1 MRYEWLAGLALSALV
16 PTAALTQGKPA
27 PVSQDASNIRSV
39 VDLSAGWRFHKG
51 DDAAQA
57 PEFSD
62 ANWQLVRVPHS
73 WNRIG
78 QYEAAAKV
86 ETNRPL
92 DTYQGI
98 AWYRLN
104 FDAPLLRNGQRLWLE
119 FDAASRRAEI
129 WVNGRKLGMHDS
141 GFSRFRLDATDLI
154 KPGTKNLLAVKV
166 DNSAPKPGSATADSL
181 PLLGDF
187 VVQGGLYRPVRMV
200 VTNAAHVDMTDHG
213 GPGIYARTDRI
224 DAAGASVSLL
234 SRFANDGG
242 AAFSGTA
249 RARLLAADGTVAA
262 EASTP
267 VRLGTKAKAEI
278 HQQLTVP
285 KPRLWQG
292 TSDPYLY
299 NLEVELRDRKGQ
311 VVDVQRQAYGIREI
325 RIDPAKG
332 FFLNGKHVPL
342 RGVGFHQDSM
352 ESGWGMTEAEIAD
365 RVATIRDMG
374 ANTIRLT
381 HYQHGQTVHDLAD
394 RYGLILWDEIAL
406 VTAWTLEEAQGAAPA
421 GIRAQARQQLQEMIR
436 QNYNHPSVAVWGI
449 ANEVDFG
456 PGRPDFLGRGVVVTP
471 SDPSPFLRELNALAI
486 AEDPSRRTTLATCCE
501 DRDMPDIPDVAGIT
515 QTSGANRYFGWYY
528 GKPEGLAPHLDAL
541 HAKRPGQPQS
551 LTEYGAGGALSL
563 HTDDPLGG
571 PIDMGGRNQPEEY
584 QSWLHEKSWPII
596 ADRPFIWASW
606 IWNSF
611 DFATSTRTEG
621 DARDINT
628 KGLVSYDGKIRK
640 DAFYYYRANW
650 SPDPTVHLAGRR
662 YTDRAYQSVD
672 VRAYSNAPTTELR
685 LNGRSIGTMNRCDN
699 GTCIWPEVRLEPGE
713 NRLEAIGKFDKG
725 ETRDVVTWQLASF
738 RRNAY
743 RIDAG
748 ALIAA
753 QVSGEGFGSDAF
765 FKGGEA
771 ASLDKRPRGRPP
783 VLAAIQSPD
792 RRDLLATFREGTFSY
807 QLPLEAGRYTVTV
820 TFVEGTAA
828 EGERSFDVAANGK
841 VMLENVDVIKL
852 AGGALKPLV
861 RTFQVE
867 ARSGALDLVFAPHKG
882 KAIVSAIEVVPV
894 SAQRK
899 AR

>member
-1 MRYEWLAGLALSALV
+1 
-16 PTAALTQGKPA
+16 
-27 PVSQDASNIRSV
+27 V
-39 VDLSAGWRFHKG
+39 VDLSTGWRFHKG
-51 DDAAQA
+51 DGAAQSQA
-57 PEFSD
+57 FSD
-62 ANWQLVRVPHS
+62 ADWQSVTVPHT

-78 QYEAAAKV
+78 QYEPAAKV
-86 ETNRPL
+86 ETTRPL

-104 FDAPLLRNGQRLWLE
+104 FDTPALRDGQRLWLE

-129 WVNGRKLGMHDS
+129 WVNGRKLGAHDG
-141 GFSRFRLDATDLI
+141 GFSRFRFDATDFVI
-154 KPGTKNLLAVKV
+154 PGTKNLLAVKV
-166 DNSAPKPGSATADSL
+166 DNSPPKPAGATADSL

-200 VTNAAHVDMTDHG
+200 VTNAAHVDMTDFG
-213 GPGIYARTDRI
+213 GPGVYARTDRI

-234 SRFANDGG
+234 SKFANDGG

-249 RARLLAADGTVAA
+249 HARLVATDGTVVA
-262 EASTP
+262 EASAP
-267 VRLGTKAKAEI
+267 VRLGSKAKGETR
-278 HQQLTVP
+278 QQLAVP
-285 KPRLWQG
+285 KPHLWQG
-292 TSDPYLY
+292 TRDPYLY
-299 NLEVELRDRKGQ
+299 SLEVELRDRKGHI
-311 VVDVQRQAYGIREI
+311 VDIQRQAYGIREI

-332 FFLNGKHVPL
+332 FFLNGMHIPL
-342 RGVGFHQDSM
+342 HGVGFHQDSM

-365 RVATIRDMG
+365 RIATIRDMG

-394 RYGLILWDEIAL
+394 RQGLILWDEIAL
-406 VTAWTLEEAQGAAPA
+406 VTAWTLDETQGPAPA

-456 PGRPDFLGRGVVVTP
+456 PGRPDFLGRGLVVTP
-471 SDPSPFLRELNALAI
+471 SDPAPLLRELNTLAI
-486 AEDPSRRTTLATCCE
+486 AEDPSRQTTLATCCE
-501 DRDMPDIPDVAGIT
+501 DRDMPDVPEVAGIT

-528 GKPEGLAPHLDAL
+528 GKPDGLAPHLDTL
-541 HAKRPGQPQS
+541 HAKRPRQPQS

-584 QSWLHEKSWPII
+584 QSWLHEKTWPII
-596 ADRPFIWASW
+596 AARPFIWASW

-650 SPDPTVHLAGRR
+650 SQEPTVHLAGRR
-662 YTDRAYQSVD
+662 YADRAYQSVD
-672 VRAYSNAPTTELR
+672 IRAYSNATSTELR
-685 LNGRSIGTMNRCDN
+685 LNGRSLGTMARCGN
-699 GTCIWPEVRLEPGE
+699 GTCIWPGVRLEPGE

-725 ETRDVVTWQLASF
+725 EARDSLNWWLAPF
-738 RRNAY
+738 RRDAY
-743 RIDAG
+743 RIDSG

-783 VLAAIQSPD
+783 VPAAIQSPD

-807 QLPLEAGRYTVTV
+807 HLPLEAGRYTVTV
-820 TFVEGTAA
+820 TFVEAAAA
-828 EGERSFDVAANGK
+828 EGERSFDVTANGK
-841 VMLENVDVIKL
+841 FVLKDIDVAKL
-852 AGGALKPLV
+852 AGGALKPLA

-867 ARSGALDLVFAPHKG
+867 VRSSALDLAFAPRKG

-894 SAQRK
+894 FTQKGR
-899 AR
+899 

>member
-1 MRYEWLAGLALSALV
+1 MHREWLAGLALSALI
-16 PTAALTQGKPA
+16 PSAILAQSAATQA
-27 PVSQDASNIRSV
+27 PRGASAARSV
-39 VDLSAGWRFHKG
+39 VDLSTGWRFHKG
-51 DDAAQA
+51 DDAAQSQT
-57 PEFSD
+57 FSD
-62 ANWQLVRVPHS
+62 ADWQSVTVPHT

-78 QYEAAAKV
+78 QYEPAAKV
-86 ETNRPL
+86 ETTRAL

-104 FDAPLLRNGQRLWLE
+104 FDTPALHDGQRLWLE

-129 WVNGRKLGMHDS
+129 WVNGRKLGAHDG
-141 GFSRFRLDATDLI
+141 GFSRFRFDATDFVI
-154 KPGTKNLLAVKV
+154 PGTKNLLAVKV
-166 DNSAPKPGSATADSL
+166 DNSPPKPGGATADSL

-200 VTNAAHVDMTDHG
+200 VTNAAHVDMTDFG
-213 GPGIYARTDRI
+213 GPGVYARTDRI

-234 SRFANDGG
+234 SKFANDGV

-249 RARLLAADGTVAA
+249 HARLVATDGTVVA
-262 EASTP
+262 EASAP
-267 VRLGTKAKAEI
+267 VRLGSKAKGEI
-278 HQQLTVP
+278 RLRLAVP
-285 KPRLWQG
+285 KPHLWQG
-292 TSDPYLY
+292 TRDPYLY
-299 NLEVELRDRKGQ
+299 SLEVELRDRKGRI
-311 VVDVQRQAYGIREI
+311 VDVQRQAYGIREV
-325 RIDPAKG
+325 RIDPARG
-332 FFLNGKHVPL
+332 FFLNGTHVPL
-342 RGVGFHQDSM
+342 HGVGFHQDSM
-352 ESGWGMTEAEIAD
+352 GSGWGMTEAEIAD
-365 RVATIRDMG
+365 RIATIRDMG

-394 RYGLILWDEIAL
+394 RQGLILWDEIAL
-406 VTAWTLEEAQGAAPA
+406 VTAWTLDETQGPAPA

-456 PGRPDFLGRGVVVTP
+456 PGRPDFLGRGLVVKP
-471 SDPSPFLRELNALAI
+471 SDPAPLLRELNTLAI
-486 AEDPSRRTTLATCCE
+486 AEDPSRQTTLATCCE
-501 DRDMPDIPDVAGIT
+501 DRDMPDVPEVAGIT

-528 GKPEGLAPHLDAL
+528 GKPDGLAPHLDTL

-584 QSWLHEKSWPII
+584 QSWLHEKTWPII
-596 ADRPFIWASW
+596 AARPFIWASW

-650 SPDPTVHLAGRR
+650 SQEPTVHLAGRR
-662 YTDRAYQSVD
+662 YADRAYQSVD
-672 VRAYSNAPTTELR
+672 IRAYSNAPSTELR
-685 LNGRSIGTMNRCDN
+685 INGRSVGTMTRCDN
-699 GTCIWPEVRLEPGE
+699 VTCVWPEVRLEPGE

-725 ETRDVVTWQLASF
+725 EVRDTLTWQLAPF

-753 QVSGEGFGSDAF
+753 QVSGAGFGSDAF

-783 VLAAIQSPD
+783 VPAAIQSPD

-807 QLPLEAGRYTVTV
+807 HLPLEAGRYTVTV
-820 TFVEGTAA
+820 TFVEGAAA
-828 EGERSFDVAANGK
+828 EGERSFDVTANGK
-841 VMLENVDVIKL
+841 AVLKDIDVAKL
-852 AGGALKPLV
+852 AGGALKPLA

-867 ARSGALDLVFAPHKG
+867 VRSSALDLAFAPRKG

-894 SAQRK
+894 STQKGR
-899 AR
+899 